1 MKLNS
6 QKPRFAPWMNE
17 DKIKFRKRES
27 LITLGSFFFQFW
39 ILIVNETDTRVI
51 SRSKDEKDHE
61 KWASFFNDKQTWS
74 VELIGGRLLKWSD
87 NSRVVTWVRDGSVRD
102 WDSRRQTINI
112 SDSSDSTDDS
122 PEPSRLFFSTS
133 DTNFTFLWQLF
144 QEASLFWDH

>member
-6 QKPRFAPWMNE
+6 QKPRLPLEWMRIRSNFVKE
-17 DKIKFRKRES
+17 T
-27 LITLGSFFFQFW
+27 TLGSFFFQFW